1 MSIKKIK
8 VLEVIRQG
16 KIGGGESHLFDL
28 FLGLDRTQIEPIALS
43 FTDGYMIEQLREH
56 NFTCHV
62 IETFKQFDI
71 SIINKVISIVK
82 SEKIDLIHAHGS
94 RAALNMLLISLI
106 CKIPMI
112 YTVHGWSFHQDQSAI
127 VYKLRALSEKIICK
141 YSKRVICV
149 SDSNRKSGIE
159 TFGLKDCTVI
169 ENGINLNRFDAEG
182 QYKDLRTEFGFSST
196 DIIVGLISRITKQKD
211 PITFIKSIEIANSKD
226 SRIKGVLIG
235 EGDMDDEVNA
245 YISQHHLE
253 PILHRFP
260 FRNDVPAVL
269 NTIDIYCLPSLWE
282 GLSIALLEA
291 MAMKKAIVVT
301 PTDGTKEIIQ
311 DGYNGL
317 VVDYNNPQKLADA
330 YNKYVESPEIK
341 ISFGSNAYKLIN
353 ERFSSRRV
361 ADMVCKIYN
370 DICR

>member
-1 MSIKKIK
+1 MTTKKIK

-16 KIGGGESHLFDL
+16 KIGGGESHLLDL
-28 FLGLDRTQIEPIALS
+28 FFGLDRTQVEPIALS
-43 FTDGYMIEQLREH
+43 FTDGYMIDQLRER
-56 NFTCHV
+56 NFTCYV
-62 IETFKQFDI
+62 IETSKQFDV
-71 SIINKVISIVK
+71 SIIKKVISVVK

-112 YTVHGWSFHQDQSAI
+112 YTVHGWSFHQDQSTL

-169 ENGINLNRFDAEG
+169 ENGINLNRFNAEG
-182 QYKDLRTEFGFSST
+182 QYNDLREEFGFSGT

-235 EGDMDDEVNA
+235 EGDMDDEVST

-253 PILHRFP
+253 PIVHRFP

-301 PTDGTKEIIQ
+301 PTDGTKEIIK

-317 VVDYNNPQKLADA
+317 IVDYNAPQELADA
-330 YNKYVESPEIK
+330 YINYITTPK
-341 ISFGSNAYKLIN
+341 IINTFGNQAYELVN
-353 ERFSSRRV
+353 ERFNSQRV
-361 ADMVCKIYN
+361 ADEVLRIYK
-370 DICR
+370 RFL